1 MGRRTA
7 QTTQPANR
15 TNPVPRWVAPGF
27 ALAAVCTVP
36 WVVFLAASLPATSR
50 VNDRLAWVGFDVGE
64 VVMLAV
70 TAYLAWRGKAKV
82 ALAATALATMLVVD
96 AWFDVNTSTAGEER
110 DIALGF
116 AVLEVSLAAVSVWIA
131 FHAASVARRRLE
143 DLARREAEREIRRI
157 LPSHGRTGR
166 LTDLAGWARERP
178 RSARGRGRAVG
189 RRRWAGSGPGDA
201 TQHANG
207 PTEWFSSRRSR
218 SRKARGHVNSAMRA
232 PRMMRAASDARLSA
246 RKHIRRYV
254 PDKRRPAAADA
265 AD

>member
-96 AWFDVNTSTAGEER
+96 AWFDVNTSTAGEDR

-116 AVLEVSLAAVSVWIA
+116 ARARGVAGRGQPLDRLPCRVRCPSS
-131 FHAASVARRRLE
+131 ARRPGSAGGGAGDPPDSAVTRTYEPADRSRRLGTGP
-143 DLARREAEREIRRI
+143 ATSAGGRR
-157 LPSHGRTGR
+157 
-166 LTDLAGWARERP
+166 
-178 RSARGRGRAVG
+178 RAVG
-189 RRRWAGSGPGDA
+189 RRRRSAGRRARQRPDRDGSRPPEPLAKSAWPRKQRRAGATHDAHRERRTVVGAQTHPSVRSGQAP
-201 TQHANG
+201 
-207 PTEWFSSRRSR
+207 PRR
-218 SRKARGHVNSAMRA
+218 G
-232 PRMMRAASDARLSA
+232 
-246 RKHIRRYV
+246 RR
-254 PDKRRPAAADA
+254 R
-265 AD
+265 